1 MIKKI
6 KKIKDKSFESFKKYI
21 SKIYEIIMEPEM
33 GILPGQVA
41 FSMLLSIVPII
52 TLLGYAASLFGINM
66 EYIIDTLDGV
76 IPSGASFFVPYLKG
90 RSIDLGLTL
99 VFIWMFYL
107 ASNGCNSVILISNQ
121 IYGINQSNWIKRRIK
136 AIFMTISIVLIILF
150 LLIIQVFGAKLLNVL
165 SFVSFYDKLKI
176 VFRYLRTPIIWV
188 VLFVFLKA
196 FYEFSPDRVRKRTHI
211 YTGTIFTTIGWFV
224 VTAVY
229 TALAKNITRYNLFY
243 GALTNV
249 AFLMIWLYFIAFV
262 FVIGLS
268 LNYGSEKEKNTLD
281 KTGAIKIIKNK

>member
-176 VFRYLRTPIIWV
+176 IFRYLRTPIIWV

>member
-66 EYIIDTLDGV
+66 EYIIDTLDGI

-176 VFRYLRTPIIWV
+176 VFRYLRAPIIWV